1 VDSFLE
7 TCYRAF
13 RVHMNS
19 LAQEPHGLDSIAPA
33 WHTCCLLAILAVFSV
48 LSAYLRMGSAAPRV
62 SHLLLFPVVM
72 AFEWTT
78 FFFALW
84 RSNRAF
90 ADYLARA
97 VRNSRALLLDVP
109 IALLLSAI
117 SFLLEPAMARILGQ
131 TGWASLGGMYPRN
144 ALETVL
150 WIAMALSAGVCE
162 EAIFRGYLQ
171 QQFSAWTGRVS
182 VGVLVQAVCFG
193 LAHAYQ
199 ARKNIALIFV
209 LGCIF
214 GIFAVWR
221 KGLRANMIAHALV
234 DVLSAF

>member
-1 VDSFLE
+1 
-7 TCYRAF
+7 
-13 RVHMNS
+13 MNS
-19 LAQEPHGLDSIAPA
+19 PAQESLRRGSIAPA
-33 WHTCCLLAILAVFSV
+33 WHTCCLLAILAAFSV
-48 LSAYLRMGSAAPRV
+48 LSAYLRMGSAAPRA
-62 SHLLLFPVVM
+62 SHLLLFPIVI

-84 RSNRAF
+84 HSNTAF

-97 VRNSRALLLDVP
+97 ARNPRALLLDIP

-117 SFLLEPAMARILGQ
+117 SFLLEPVMVRILGQ
-131 TGWASLGGMYPRN
+131 TGWASLEGMHARN
-144 ALETVL
+144 ALEIVL
-150 WIAMALSAGVCE
+150 WIVMSLSAGICE

-182 VGVLVQAVCFG
+182 VGVFAQAVCFG

-199 ARKNIALIFV
+199 EWKNTALIFV

-214 GIFAVWR
+214 GVFAVWR